1 MSAHRPFVQFMDLG
15 LIDYKKAW
23 DYQTLIHNKIKE
35 HKKNLPNTTTS
46 QNSLIFCEHPPV
58 YTLGKSGHINNLQY
72 STQELDEAGISFY
85 KINRGGDITYHG
97 PGQLV
102 VYPIFDLELFRR
114 DVHWYV
120 RQLEEVIIRV
130 LQSYDI
136 QAERIPEYTGVWV
149 RGNPDRKICAIG
161 VHISRWV
168 TLHGLAFNV
177 SPNLKHFQGIIPCGI
192 SDASKTVTSIDKELK
207 QSINMTVLKN
217 KLKAVF
223 REVFQFEYKIEQ

>member
-72 STQELDEAGISFY
+72 SSQELDEAGISFY